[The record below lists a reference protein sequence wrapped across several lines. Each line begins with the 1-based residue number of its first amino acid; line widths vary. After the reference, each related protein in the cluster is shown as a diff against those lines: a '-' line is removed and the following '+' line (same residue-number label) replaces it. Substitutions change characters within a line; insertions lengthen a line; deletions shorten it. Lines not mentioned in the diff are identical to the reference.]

1 MKTAIVLVGGR
12 GSRLNYREKALLE
25 LHGKPILLHILERLS
40 GTVDDFIIVARDKDQ
55 QTKLKLN
62 DLPSNRATV
71 VCDEIQGF
79 GPVAGIYT
87 GLKASKA
94 QYSFVV
100 ACDMPYVNANVVEL
114 LFNKAYGYDA
124 AIPYPPEPLHAV
136 YKRDA
141 TIEAAK
147 KAIREGEGAIM
158 YVIDQL
164 RANFVSKKEIQTL
177 DPNLCTFLNIN
188 RVQDIKR
195 LDDVAAC
202 K

>member
-25 LHGKPILLHILERLS
+25 LRGKPILLHILERLS
-40 GTVDDFIIVARDKDQ
+40 GTVDDFIIVARDKGQ
-55 QTKLKLN
+55 QAKLKLN
-62 DLPSNRATV
+62 SLPANRVTV

-79 GPVAGIYT
+79 GPIAGIYT

-94 QYSFVV
+94 EYSFVV
-100 ACDMPYVNANVVEL
+100 ACDMPYVNAKVVEL
-114 LFNKAYGYDA
+114 LFGKACGYDA

-147 KAIREGEGAIM
+147 KAIREHEGAIM

-164 RANFVSKKEIQTL
+164 SANFVSKKEIQTL

-188 RVQDIKR
+188 RLQDIKR
-195 LDDVAAC
+195 LDDTAAC